1 MEIEIKIGG
10 LDSLAAAVKEAAA
23 CNLKAARLQAESRA
37 AVLKGISDALTI
49 LLPATISG
57 RSPAHAFESDAPEA
71 EQPAP
76 AVDARQSDLAA
87 ESDPTPAEAANPVAI
102 TAENTPIEDAKDENP
117 VNARGSREARQVAES
132 EAAEKPPF
140 EETPAAKPEQKP
152 AVQGGAA
159 AEAPKAVTMSDVMA
173 ICEGLKKDFPAIFT
187 RQYAREFAKA
197 AFSAAGLESTPKTD
211 AEVAR
216 LFEIVSLKDREFR
229 EANHG

>member
-76 AVDARQSDLAA
+76 AVNARQPGLAA
-87 ESDPTPAEAANPVAI
+87 ESDPIPAEA
-102 TAENTPIEDAKDENP
+102 AKDENP

-229 EANHG
+229 RANHG

>member
-1 MEIEIKIGG
+1 MEIEVKIGG
-10 LDSLAAAVKEAAA
+10 LASLAAAIKEAAA
-23 CNLKAARLQAESRA
+23 CNLEAARLQADSRA
-37 AVLKGISDALTI
+37 AALKGISDVLSI
-49 LLPATISG
+49 LLPAAISG
-57 RSPAHAFESDAPEA
+57 RSPARAFESDAPEA

-76 AVDARQSDLAA
+76 AVDARQSGLAA
-87 ESDPTPAEAANPVAI
+87 ESDP
-102 TAENTPIEDAKDENP
+102 TPIEDAKDENP

>member
-1 MEIEIKIGG
+1 MEIEVKIGG

-23 CNLKAARLQAESRA
+23 CNLAAARLQAESRA
-37 AVLKGISDALTI
+37 SLVKGISDALTI

-57 RSPAHAFESDAPEA
+57 RSPARAFESDAPEA

-76 AVDARQSDLAA
+76 AVDARQPGLAA
-87 ESDPTPAEAANPVAI
+87 ESDPI
-102 TAENTPIEDAKDENP
+102 PIEDAKDENP

-132 EAAEKPPF
+132 EAAEAPTFK
-140 EETPAAKPEQKP
+140 ETPAAKPEQKP

>member
-1 MEIEIKIGG
+1 MEIEVKIGG
-10 LDSLAAAVKEAAA
+10 LDALAAAIKEAAA
-23 CNLKAARLQAESRA
+23 CNLKAASLQAETRT

-57 RSPAHAFESDAPEA
+57 RSPARAFEPDTPEA
-71 EQPAP
+71 ETPAP
-76 AVDARQSDLAA
+76 AVDARQSGLAA
-87 ESDPTPAEAANPVAI
+87 ESDPIPA
-102 TAENTPIEDAKDENP
+102 EDAKDENP
-117 VNARGSREARQVAES
+117 VNARGSREARQVVETD
-132 EAAEKPPF
+132 AAEKPPF